1 MINDLQC
8 ASAETSTWKYVD
20 AVSISGTLERHADS
34 TLQHDLNTIH
44 NWATINWMDLNI
56 KKCKEMRICFFR
68 QRPPLPSLSIDNHHL
83 DIVTSHKVVGLTL
96 QNDLKWG
103 SHIDDIVRK
112 ASKRLYII
120 RVLGREGVPP
130 QELKL
135 IYIYLLLGPY

>member
-1 MINDLQC
+1 MVNDLQC
-8 ASAETSTWKYVD
+8 ASAKTGIWKYVD
-20 AVSISGTLERHADS
+20 DVSTSETLTRHADS
-34 TLQHDLNTIH
+34 TLQHNLNSIH
-44 NWATINWMDLNI
+44 NYYSNRVKLNI

-68 QRPPLPSLSIDNHHL
+68 QQLSLPSLSIDNHHIG
-83 DIVTSHKVVGLTL
+83 IVTSHKVLGLTF